1 MFNHFSG
8 DGVPLGQ
15 EITGDRAAVEL
26 CRTAFESVWGHAQ
39 PHEQYTICR

>member
-15 EITGDRAAVEL
+15 EITEDPSVVEL
-26 CRTAFESVWGHAQ
+26 CRSAFEAVWQAAV
-39 PHEQYTICR
+39 PHRNYQI